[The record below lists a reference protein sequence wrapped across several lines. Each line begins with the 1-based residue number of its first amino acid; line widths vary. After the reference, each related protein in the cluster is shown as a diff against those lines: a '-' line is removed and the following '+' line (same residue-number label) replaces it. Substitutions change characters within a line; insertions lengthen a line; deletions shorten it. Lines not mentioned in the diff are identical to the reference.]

1 MEFNFTNSS
10 YPRTTFIP
18 GHFWEALHIQ
28 HISNCNQLSALS
40 YLMVSWLSPW
50 KAGSLSHSSPYTPR
64 GIAPYHG
71 DHSNPLPTSTS
82 SWSTT
87 QKAHTTKNQP
97 QLWVSPLTSN
107 KQNGKTVSSKVL
119 SEYYFQVILKVIC
132 LLAIQSNSLSF
143 SYLSLRS
150 SLFFFSFFLPHCN
163 INKP

>member
-10 YPRTTFIP
+10 YRRTSFIP
-18 GHFWEALHIQ
+18 EHFWEALHIQ
-28 HISNCNQLSALS
+28 HISNCNQLSVLS
-40 YLMVSWLSPW
+40 NLMVSWLSPW

-71 DHSNPLPTSTS
+71 DHSNPLPTSTR

-87 QKAHTTKNQP
+87 SESSHNQKSTTA
-97 QLWVSPLTSN
+97 LGFILTSN
-107 KQNGKTVSSKVL
+107 RQNEKTVSSKVL

-132 LLAIQSNSLSF
+132 LLVIQSNSLSF

-150 SLFFFSFFLPHCN
+150 SLIFFSFFLPHCN